1 MDDSMIRE
9 ALPPSIYMTVRNSGI
24 ELTELAAM
32 TPEQIAAS
40 IKGVGPTNAR
50 RIHAVLTEW
59 SNQPPGDDAKFD
71 SVIHALRMVGRYN
84 DAANLQS
91 SRSSTQDKIETGL
104 AILENLQ
111 PGALGR
117 NLAQSIRDA

>member
-1 MDDSMIRE
+1 MDDSIIRE

-32 TPEQIAAS
+32 TPEQIAAA
-40 IKGVGPTNAR
+40 IKGVGPANAR

-59 SNQPPGDDAKFD
+59 SNQPPGDDSKFD

-91 SRSSTQDKIETGL
+91 SRTATEDKIETGL

-111 PGALGR
+111 PGTLGR